1 MKNNK
6 SAQSKK
12 NNKVVLLSLSD
23 KEVEAID
30 LFQDMLDQEI
40 LDIKQDGNYSDMDMY
55 DMLRPFLSAPNIMSK
70 IRHNGDKDAKDKRHV
85 NLEMMVA
92 MRRAFGT
99 SIDDIIDRTF
109 QFKKLPPRKPQK

>member
-1 MKNNK
+1 MGE
-6 SAQSKK
+6 KK
-12 NNKVVLLSLSD
+12 VKAVLPSLTD
-23 KEVEAID
+23 EEVEAIN

-55 DMLRPFLSAPNIMSK
+55 DMLRPFLNAPNIMSK
-70 IRHNGDKDAKDKRHV
+70 IRHNGEDAKDKRHV